1 MSCGCD
7 SGSSYDGGYGNGYNG
22 LCNADTPYPSV
33 SSESVPSLINNLT
46 YALYGQIQKNVTNG
60 QVTWTIPCD
69 PNNTATING
78 IPRVAGEGLLCYVIR
93 SLNLTI
99 PSNGFVTVNGVQTL
113 TNKTLDAT
121 CVFLGNA
128 ITATTATE
136 ATNIS
141 GGLAGSIPYQSGV
154 GLTELL
160 PQGTAGQ
167 VLSTNGS
174 GSIGWITNSTTSS
187 SANNINGGTAGV
199 AVYQTGVNTTG
210 FTAVGTS
217 GQVLLSNGTSAPT
230 WSSDIAGNSGTAT
243 QLQTS
248 RTIGISG
255 DVTGVSAFNGSANA
269 TIGATIAGGAITYA
283 KLGANEQKQICKA
296 WVNFD
301 GGTGVIRS
309 SYNVNSVTR
318 SGAGTYTVNF
328 TTAMTDV
335 NYSISC
341 SKYVTN
347 VLYGSQ
353 LSVQS
358 LTANNFAIVSTE
370 NRAVTDSAIISAQI
384 FGN

>member
-46 YALYGQIQKNVTNG
+46 YSLYGQIQKNVTNG

-78 IPRVAGEGLLCYVIR
+78 IPRVAGEGLLCYIIR
-93 SLNLTI
+93 ALNLTTQ
-99 PSNGFVTVNGVQTL
+99 SGFVTVDGNQTIS
-113 TNKTLDAT
+113 NKIFDVT
-121 CVFLGNA
+121 CSLLG
-128 ITATTATE
+128 IATTSI
-136 ATNIS
+136 NIS
-141 GGLAGSIPYQSGV
+141 GGAAGSIPYQSGV
-154 GLTELL
+154 GLTALL

-174 GSIGWITNSTTSS
+174 GSIGWITNATTSS

>member
-7 SGSSYDGGYGNGYNG
+7 SGSSYDGGYVNGYNG

-46 YALYGQIQKNVTNG
+46 YSLYGQIQKNVTNG

-78 IPRVAGEGLLCYVIR
+78 IPRVAGEGLLCYIIR
-93 SLNLTI
+93 ALNLTTQ
-99 PSNGFVTVNGVQTL
+99 SGFVTVDGNQTIS
-113 TNKTLDAT
+113 NKIFDVT
-121 CVFLGNA
+121 CSLLG
-128 ITATTATE
+128 IATTSI
-136 ATNIS
+136 NIS
-141 GGLAGSIPYQSGV
+141 GGAAGSIPYQSGV
-154 GLTELL
+154 GLTALL

-174 GSIGWITNSTTSS
+174 GSIGWITNATTSS